1 VIGQRGTE
9 SVIGV
14 GAVLARRAV
23 YMVGDSMEPRYRAGE
38 LLYVHPGRPPTRG
51 SYVLVELKDGH
62 ALVKELVK
70 ADDQEVVVRQLN
82 PERRLRFARRDVVR
96 VVRVVGAVEHS

>member
-1 VIGQRGTE
+1 
-9 SVIGV
+9 
-14 GAVLARRAV
+14 
-23 YMVGDSMEPRYRAGE
+23 
-38 LLYVHPGRPPTRG
+38 
-51 SYVLVELKDGH
+51 VELKDGH

-96 VVRVVGAVEHS
+96 VFRVVGAVEHS